1 MTYCLDDEFLKN
13 LLEIREEYSKIKQID
28 FAKAPQPY
36 AISCFFGATDVSTRD
51 QQTRFILKM
60 LDALKED
67 LLKPSQLEKEN
78 FLLVKPEAIEK
89 HVEALRIL
97 VALVFYIKSQV
108 DKTYTVGSS
117 SSAKLIMLLDNAL
130 KLSQISIDDE
140 TRDTVL
146 HSAQKF
152 LNNDKKLEEINS
164 KMKSK
169 ISDSEWRD
177 FTRFINHQCKKLDT
191 KSKASLPVTSVLVP
205 ALAWPMEMTGYT
217 TGYILGNVIAKSTES
232 QPVRAFVTT
241 SLSALLYFFTGS
253 SGTLGIMLV
262 APTYAGKLVETFS
275 GISCAWMLANTMKYA
290 GKGMGYV
297 IGVPIDLGCKV
308 AYQSAISLSSILQG
322 KKAHHLT
329 GFNLVTGQRVI
340 EGTEVNFIKTDDET
354 LKQVFAKGSAE
365 SDGKIPVP
373 PVQLTS
379 EGLIFKRPDGEE
391 IKVAIPTVDEIKKA
405 PQPEKLPYMEE
416 LKSLL
421 EGLIQQNGI
430 PLIKATTGKE
440 DILQAALAI
449 SENELTTA
457 TDQLNEETHA
467 QNMTV

>member
-1 MTYCLDDEFLKN
+1 MTYCLDDEFLKI
-13 LLEIREEYSKIKQID
+13 LLEIREKYKKIKNID
-28 FAKAPQPY
+28 FDKTPQPY
-36 AISCFFGATDVSTRD
+36 AISCFFGATDVSARD
-51 QQTRFILKM
+51 KQTRLILKM

-67 LLKPSQLEKEN
+67 LLKPDELEKEK

-89 HVEALRIL
+89 HVNALRIL

-108 DKTYTVGSS
+108 DQNYFVRSS
-117 SSAKLIMLLDNAL
+117 SSATLIELLDNAL
-130 KLSQISIDDE
+130 KLRQISIDEE
-140 TRDTVL
+140 TRTTVL

-152 LNNDKKLEEINS
+152 LKDDKKLDEINGRI
-164 KMKSK
+164 KSK

-177 FTRFINHQCKKLDT
+177 FSRFINRQCEKMNAKPKT
-191 KSKASLPVTSVLVP
+191 ALPVTSVLVP

-232 QPVRAFVTT
+232 QPIRAFVTT
-241 SLSALLYFFTGS
+241 SLSAMLYFVTGS

-275 GISCAWMLANTMKYA
+275 GVSCAWMLGNTMKYA

-297 IGVPIDLGCKV
+297 IGVPIDLGCKA
-308 AYQSAISLSSILQG
+308 AYQGVISLSSILHG

-340 EGTEVNFIKTDDET
+340 EGTEVNLIKADEDT
-354 LKQVFAKGSAE
+354 IKKVFTEHCEKQGDKTPA
-365 SDGKIPVP
+365 P
-373 PVQLTS
+373 PIQLTS
-379 EGLIFKRPDGEE
+379 EGLVITCSDGEE
-391 IKVAIPTVDEIKKA
+391 IKVAIPTAEETKKVS
-405 PQPEKLPYMEE
+405 QTELPYMPE

-421 EGLIQQNGI
+421 ESLIQQNGV

-440 DILQAALAI
+440 DILQAPLALG
-449 SENELTTA
+449 EKELTTA
-457 TDQLNEETHA
+457 ADEVHEESHA
-467 QNMTV
+467 QNSMV